1 MQPTIN
7 HLPKMSQ
14 RFFPFVF
21 VPNAH
26 QAALKI
32 MRPGQA
38 LADATEMAND
48 DPVPI
53 DQQLADAFN
62 SNNAIMAYVLGLQGT
77 NLPALTPEPD
87 WYGQFLSD
95 FSDVKIHA
103 LTWINTIAP
112 GLVSIPTGI
121 ANYVFTFNLNW
132 QNINSALTALQANPQ
147 NVQAQQALLQGLQ
160 ALHDGFTT
168 QLSSVTGF
176 QQIIDDFAAQLTT
189 DAALMQQAVANAQ
202 GTQGYDQQQVA
213 TLTNDIQNLH
223 NEISKWQIVVTAAGI
238 GAGVAFFTGAVI
250 AIFTFGA
257 GLAFGIIGALAGIAT
272 LIAAEAEIQKLTGQL
287 NQDLA
292 DVSNLNQQIAAL
304 GVVIQNLQTLITL
317 SNAASQQIGLV
328 LLAWQALGADIT
340 VVIADINSA
349 EGDLSSLNLAAL
361 QNDLNNANADWL
373 ALKSFC
379 LTIAGIQFATATPAT
394 ANLSAAA

>member
-1 MQPTIN
+1 
-7 HLPKMSQ
+7 
-14 RFFPFVF
+14 
-21 VPNAH
+21 
-26 QAALKI
+26 

-38 LADATEMAND
+38 LADATETAND

-62 SNNAIMAYVLGLQGT
+62 ANNAIMAYVLGLQST
-77 NLPALTPEPD
+77 DLPQLTPEPD
-87 WYGQFLSD
+87 WYKQFLSD
-95 FSDVKIHA
+95 FSDVKTHA
-103 LTWINTIAP
+103 LAWINTIAP

-176 QQIIDDFAAQLTT
+176 QQVIDDFAAQLTT
-189 DAALMQQAVANAQ
+189 DATLMQQAIANAQ
-202 GTQGYDQQQVA
+202 CTQGYDQQQVA
-213 TLTNDIQNLH
+213 TLTDDIQNLR
-223 NEISKWQIVVTAAGI
+223 NEISKWQTVVTAAGI
-238 GAGVAFFTGAVI
+238 GAGVAFFAGAVI

-257 GLAFGIIGALAGIAT
+257 GLAFGIIGAAAGIAT
-272 LIAAEAEIQKLTGQL
+272 LIAAEAKIQSLTGTL
-287 NQDLA
+287 NQDML
-292 DVSNLNQQIAAL
+292 DVSNLNQQITAL
-304 GVVIQNLQTLITL
+304 GVVIQDLQTLIAL
-317 SNAASQQIGLV
+317 SNAASQQMGLV

-340 VVIADINSA
+340 VVIADINAA
-349 EGDLSSLNLAAL
+349 EGDLSSLNLVGL
-361 QNDLNNANADWL
+361 QNDLNDANADWL
-373 ALKSFC
+373 ALKNFC